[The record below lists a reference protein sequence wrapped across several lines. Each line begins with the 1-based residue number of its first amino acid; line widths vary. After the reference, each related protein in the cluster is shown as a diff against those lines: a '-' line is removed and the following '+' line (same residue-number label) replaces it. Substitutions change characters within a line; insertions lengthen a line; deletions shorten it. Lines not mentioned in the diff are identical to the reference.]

1 MFLFGLILKNKRI
14 MITKNIFII
23 TSGIFIGLLFPGFFS
38 GLMAQEVSLP
48 VKTDTI
54 VATMKASHTWVPG
67 ILFNATQVNSTG
79 AVATVTSQDISTITT
94 PSITNTLYGTLSGL
108 TVGQGSGEPGLDNAN
123 LDIRGIGSFDNGGN
137 NSAAIYVDGF
147 QVDPTYFYNLPQ
159 SEIASIS
166 VLKDA
171 ASLVTFGMNGANG
184 VVWVVTKK
192 GVIGK
197 PKITFNYEYGIGSPE
212 NINKPLNSYGYAT
225 LYNEAISNDNGDKWS
240 PYYSQSQL
248 QGYQNGTGTNV
259 DWYSQSLRNSSPYT
273 KGNLKFAGGDV
284 HTQYNIIFDYLNQQ
298 GLYNVANTASTSNEI
313 FNKYSLAGNLGF
325 NWSIFEAK
333 VDVNARLEDS
343 KAPNYTSYFSTSPIW
358 NNLASYPN
366 NIYPVYDDS
375 LHQHFSGT
383 TTYPNNPVGSLNGLG
398 WESDEIRWLV
408 ANFSLKERLDVIT
421 KGLYLNEAFSYF
433 SKSQSNYN
441 KTATYA
447 RYINGATTTTD
458 ITTPI
463 VASGLGAYS
472 QEDWKQTSV
481 TLGYDRQFGKHAI
494 TSAVN
499 YYASDLRGEFGNYID
514 QTYENLSGKAN
525 YTYNNRY
532 VGEIGFSYF
541 GDDAYA
547 PGHQWHL
554 YPAVSGAWIVSNEAF
569 LKANQIVSS
578 LKIRM
583 SVGKTGND
591 NPGSGIYNNG
601 RYLYQQYYNWTGSF
615 YTGNSTPTQ
624 NGALN
629 PIYTANPNLG
639 PETSLKYNVG
649 ADLTLLNKIAV
660 NMNVFMDKR
669 SGIVTL
675 NNTIPSDYGN
685 NTLYSNIGKMTN
697 KGAEISASY
706 TDQVGEFT
714 YKVNGMASF
723 NQNRIDYMSE
733 IPTAYPYN
741 AQTGRAYGTPMGLE
755 SIGFYQTT
763 DFNADGTLK
772 SGIAVPAFGP
782 VQPGDLRYKD
792 LNGDGI
798 IDQRDMTAVGKPV
811 FPELTYS
818 FGGNVAYKGFDLNV
832 LFQGSGL
839 SSFNLLSSNQT
850 IPFVNYAT
858 IYAVAANAWAYYPA
872 QGIDTRATAT
882 FPRLTT
888 QSNPNNYQTSSFWM
902 KNNDFLRLR
911 NIELGYT
918 FPSAFIKRANISKL
932 RIFVSAT
939 NPITWSGLL
948 TNYHIDP
955 ESYNG
960 YPALKCINMGISA
973 NF

>member
-1 MFLFGLILKNKRI
+1 

-23 TSGIFIGLLFPGFFS
+23 TSGIFIGLLFPAFFS
-38 GLMAQEVSLP
+38 GLMAQTVLSAKSDTNAVSILKP
-48 VKTDTI
+48 
-54 VATMKASHTWVPG
+54 ATMVPG
-67 ILFNATQVNSTG
+67 SLFNTTQVNNTG
-79 AVATVTSQDISTITT
+79 AVATVTSQDLSTITT
-94 PSITNTLYGTLSGL
+94 PSITNTLYGRLSGL
-108 TVGQGSGEPGLDNAN
+108 TVVQGSGEPGLDNAN
-123 LDIRGIGSFDNGGN
+123 LDIRGIGSFDNGGY

-192 GVIGK
+192 GGIGK

-225 LYNEAISNDNGDKWS
+225 LYNEAISNDNGNKWS

-248 QGYQNGTGTNV
+248 QAYQNGTGTNV
-259 DWYSQSLRNSSPYT
+259 DWYKQSLRNSSPYT
-273 KGNLKFAGGDV
+273 KGNLKFTGGDI
-284 HTQYNIIFDYLNQQ
+284 HTQYNILFDYLNQQ
-298 GLYNVANTASTSNEI
+298 GLYNVGNTAGTSNEQ
-313 FNKYSLAGNLGF
+313 FNKYSLAGNLAF
-325 NWSIFEAK
+325 NYSIFEAK
-333 VDVNARLEDS
+333 VDINARLEDS

-375 LHQHFSGT
+375 LHQNFSGT

-398 WESDEIRWLV
+398 WESNETGWLV

-421 KGLYLNEAFSYF
+421 KGLYVNEAFSYL
-433 SKSQSNYN
+433 SNSMTTYN

-458 ITTPI
+458 KTTPI
-463 VASGLGAYS
+463 VASSLSDYS

-499 YYASDLRGEFGNYID
+499 YYASDLKGNFSNYLD

-525 YTYNNRY
+525 YTYDNRY
-532 VGEIGFSYF
+532 VVEIGFSYF

-547 PGHQWHL
+547 PGSPWKL
-554 YPAVSGAWIVSNEAF
+554 YPAISGAWIVSNESF
-569 LKANQIVSS
+569 LKANPVVSF
-578 LKIRM
+578 LKIRA

-601 RYLYQQYYNWTGSF
+601 RYLYQQYYGGSSSF
-615 YTGNSTPTQ
+615 YTGNSTPTSNSTLKQ
-624 NGALN
+624 LYLASN
-629 PIYTANPNLG
+629 IG

-660 NMNVFMDKR
+660 NMDVFMDKR

-706 TDQVGEFT
+706 TDQVGEFM

-741 AQTGRAYGTPMGLE
+741 AQTGHAYGTPMGLE
-755 SIGFYQTT
+755 SIGFYKTT
-763 DFNADGTLK
+763 DFNADGTLT

-782 VQPGDLRYKD
+782 VQPGDIRYKD

-798 IDQRDMTAVGKPV
+798 IDQRDITAVGKP
-811 FPELTYS
+811 FQELTYS
-818 FGGNVAYKGFDLNV
+818 FGGSVAYKGFDLNV

-858 IYAVAANAWAYYPA
+858 IHAIAANAWAYYPA

-888 QSNPNNYQTSSFWM
+888 QSNSNNYQTSSFWM

-911 NIELGYT
+911 NVELGYT
-918 FPSAFIKRANISKL
+918 FPSAFKKRANISKL
-932 RIFVSAT
+932 RIFISAT

-960 YPALKCINMGISA
+960 YPALKCINMGVSA
-973 NF
+973 HF